1 MINWEH
7 ILHRDPKSEEK
18 FGDQRTNIWIG
29 MPLTTEAFLGNRGTI
44 WNESKSKK
52 GAVWYF
58 SKTLMGV
65 VILQKAKTFQ

>member
-29 MPLTTEAFLGNRGTI
+29 MPLTTEAFLANRGTI

-52 GAVWYF
+52 GAV
-58 SKTLMGV
+58 
-65 VILQKAKTFQ
+65 